1 MKGNATHLGNVAI
14 NDAEAITLVEK
25 AMAGALEH
33 KEEYEK
39 MMVNLAGAA
48 AGEFC
53 PKNNS
58 NQWLTARIV
67 LLFLSSQ
74 GEQHHTN

>member
-1 MKGNATHLGNVAI
+1 MKGNIIPLENVAI
-14 NDAEAITLVEK
+14 NDAEAIALVEK

-39 MMVNLAGAA
+39 MMVNLTGAA

-53 PKNNS
+53 PKNNF
-58 NQWLTARIV
+58 N
-67 LLFLSSQ
+67 
-74 GEQHHTN
+74 

>member
-1 MKGNATHLGNVAI
+1 MIPLENVAI

-48 AGEFC
+48 AGEFF
-53 PKNNS
+53 PKNNF
-58 NQWLTARIV
+58 N
-67 LLFLSSQ
+67 
-74 GEQHHTN
+74 

>member
-1 MKGNATHLGNVAI
+1 MKGNRIPLENVAI
-14 NDAEAITLVEK
+14 NDAEAIPLVEK

-53 PKNNS
+53 PKNNF
-58 NQWLTARIV
+58 N
-67 LLFLSSQ
+67 
-74 GEQHHTN
+74 

>member
-1 MKGNATHLGNVAI
+1 MEGNMIPLENVAI
-14 NDAEAITLVEK
+14 NDAEAIALVEK

-39 MMVNLAGAA
+39 MMVNLSGAA

-53 PKNNS
+53 PKNNF
-58 NQWLTARIV
+58 N
-67 LLFLSSQ
+67 
-74 GEQHHTN
+74 

>member
-1 MKGNATHLGNVAI
+1 MKGNMIPLENVAI
-14 NDAEAITLVEK
+14 NDAEAIALVEK

-48 AGEFC
+48 AGEFL
-53 PKNNS
+53 PKNS

>member
-14 NDAEAITLVEK
+14 NDAEAIALVEK

-39 MMVNLAGAA
+39 R
-48 AGEFC
+48 
-53 PKNNS
+53 
-58 NQWLTARIV
+58 WLTW
-67 LLFLSSQ
+67 Q
-74 GEQHHTN
+74 GRRLENSTQKIILTNG

>member
-1 MKGNATHLGNVAI
+1 MKGNMIPLENVAI
-14 NDAEAITLVEK
+14 NDAEAIALVEK

-53 PKNNS
+53 SKNNF
-58 NQWLTARIV
+58 N
-67 LLFLSSQ
+67 
-74 GEQHHTN
+74 

>member
-1 MKGNATHLGNVAI
+1 MEGNMIPLENVAI
-14 NDAEAITLVEK
+14 NDAEAIALVEK

-48 AGEFC
+48 AGEFR
-53 PKNNS
+53 PKNNF
-58 NQWLTARIV
+58 N
-67 LLFLSSQ
+67 
-74 GEQHHTN
+74 

>member
-25 AMAGALEH
+25 AKTEALEH

-39 MMVNLAGAA
+39 MMVNLGGDSAQ
-48 AGEFC
+48 
-53 PKNNS
+53 KII
-58 NQWLTARIV
+58 LTN
-67 LLFLSSQ
+67 
-74 GEQHHTN
+74 G

>member
-1 MKGNATHLGNVAI
+1 MTLRLSP
-14 NDAEAITLVEK
+14 LVEK

-48 AGEFC
+48 AGEFY
-53 PKNNS
+53 PKII
-58 NQWLTARIV
+58 LTD
-67 LLFLSSQ
+67 
-74 GEQHHTN
+74 G

>member
-1 MKGNATHLGNVAI
+1 MKGNMIPLENVAI
-14 NDAEAITLVEK
+14 NDAEAIALVEK

-39 MMVNLAGAA
+39 MMVNLSGAA

-53 PKNNS
+53 PKNNF
-58 NQWLTARIV
+58 N
-67 LLFLSSQ
+67 
-74 GEQHHTN
+74 

>member
-1 MKGNATHLGNVAI
+1 MEGNMIPLENVAI
-14 NDAEAITLVEK
+14 NDAEAIALVEK

-48 AGEFC
+48 AGEFY
-53 PKNNS
+53 PKKNNF
-58 NQWLTARIV
+58 N
-67 LLFLSSQ
+67 
-74 GEQHHTN
+74 

>member
-1 MKGNATHLGNVAI
+1 
-14 NDAEAITLVEK
+14 
-25 AMAGALEH
+25 
-33 KEEYEK
+33 

-48 AGEFC
+48 AGEFF

-58 NQWLTARIV
+58 NLWLTARRV

>member
-1 MKGNATHLGNVAI
+1 MKGNRIPLENVAI
-14 NDAEAITLVEK
+14 NGAEAITLVEK

-39 MMVNLAGAA
+39 MMVNLSGAA

-53 PKNNS
+53 PKKKKII
-58 NQWLTARIV
+58 LTN
-67 LLFLSSQ
+67 
-74 GEQHHTN
+74 G

>member
-1 MKGNATHLGNVAI
+1 MIPGNVAI
-14 NDAEAITLVEK
+14 NDAEAIAIALVEK

-53 PKNNS
+53 PKKKK
-58 NQWLTARIV
+58 
-67 LLFLSSQ
+67 
-74 GEQHHTN
+74 

>member
-1 MKGNATHLGNVAI
+1 MKGNMIPLENVAI
-14 NDAEAITLVEK
+14 NDAEAIALVEK

-48 AGEFC
+48 AGC
-53 PKNNS
+53 PKNNF
-58 NQWLTARIV
+58 N
-67 LLFLSSQ
+67 
-74 GEQHHTN
+74 

>member
-1 MKGNATHLGNVAI
+1 MEGNMIPLENVAI
-14 NDAEAITLVEK
+14 SDAEAIALVEK

-48 AGEFC
+48 AGEFY
-53 PKNNS
+53 PKII
-58 NQWLTARIV
+58 LTN
-67 LLFLSSQ
+67 
-74 GEQHHTN
+74 G

>member
-1 MKGNATHLGNVAI
+1 MIPLENVAI
-14 NDAEAITLVEK
+14 NDAEAIALVEK

-48 AGEFC
+48 AGEFY
-53 PKNNS
+53 PKII
-58 NQWLTARIV
+58 LTN
-67 LLFLSSQ
+67 
-74 GEQHHTN
+74 G

>member
-1 MKGNATHLGNVAI
+1 MIPLENVAI
-14 NDAEAITLVEK
+14 NDAEAIALVEK

-53 PKNNS
+53 QKII
-58 NQWLTARIV
+58 LTN
-67 LLFLSSQ
+67 
-74 GEQHHTN
+74 G

>member
-1 MKGNATHLGNVAI
+1 MKGNRIPLENAAI

-39 MMVNLAGAA
+39 MMVNLSGAA
-48 AGEFC
+48 AGEFYQ
-53 PKNNS
+53 KKII
-58 NQWLTARIV
+58 LTD
-67 LLFLSSQ
+67 
-74 GEQHHTN
+74 G

>member
-1 MKGNATHLGNVAI
+1 
-14 NDAEAITLVEK
+14 
-25 AMAGALEH
+25 MAGALEH

-39 MMVNLAGAA
+39 MMVNLAVAA

-58 NQWLTARIV
+58 N
-67 LLFLSSQ
+67 
-74 GEQHHTN
+74 